1 MGRVRWIGSVLL
13 LVALARCGGGD
24 SSPQLADGSSPPAVP
39 AALESLDDAVLT
51 RMAVKRESE
60 LDRSEYDACGVA
72 RDSGDRTVIE
82 RTGVNG
88 SSLTIASGRLVYA
101 CDKIPDLLIVED
113 DPDMPYGN
121 IWCAAANGRI
131 DEDGLNDPRLSLCT
145 NADDELTGFAW
156 VEPQPGTKWIVVSDA
171 GYREAYEVAE
181 SLPVRVTTTDGVQQ
195 FNSNASF
202 AIEEYAGDGS
212 KLREYV
218 LETAVA
224 G

>member
-1 MGRVRWIGSVLL
+1 MGRLRWIVSALL
-13 LVALARCGGGD
+13 LVLAGCGGGD
-24 SSPQLADGSSPPAVP
+24 SSPQLADGSSPQAVP

-51 RMAVKRESE
+51 RMAVKHESE
-60 LDRSEYDACGVA
+60 LDHSEYAACGVP
-72 RDSGDRTVIE
+72 RDGEDRTVVE

-88 SSLTIASGRLVYA
+88 SSLTIESGSLVYG

-121 IWCAAANGRI
+121 VWCAAPNGRI
-131 DEDGLNDPRLSLCT
+131 DEDRLNDSRLSLCT
-145 NADDELTGFAW
+145 NTDDELTGFAW
-156 VEPQPGTKWIVVSDA
+156 VEPQPGTKWMVVSDA
-171 GYREAYEVAE
+171 GYSEVYEVAE

-195 FNSNASF
+195 FSSNASF
-202 AIEEYAGDGS
+202 AIEEYAADGS